1 MLGMRRS
8 VRQKVVA
15 AAAVAVLLGGAAFAA
30 VSATGQANDH
40 AGKHA
45 RHGAHRLRAHDLSAA
60 ASYLGTSTAA
70 LSGELS
76 SGKSLAQ
83 IVAAHG
89 DGKTASGLVEAI
101 VAERKARLQ
110 RTAANLP
117 SRVSAEVARPGGPS
131 AGRTGSGASGTA
143 ALAMLL
149 APRHL
154 GATAASYLG
163 VSLAQL
169 RSDLEGGKTLA
180 QLAAATPGKSADG
193 LIAALVAAKQQRLAA
208 RAASH
213 HGAARHR
220 SSQARSK
227 RQAERLQKRI
237 SRLVARKLVRSRSS

>member
-1 MLGMRRS
+1 MLRMRRS
-8 VRQKVVA
+8 VKQKVVA

-30 VSATGQANDH
+30 VSATGQANSH

-45 RHGAHRLRAHDLSAA
+45 RHGARRLRTHDLSAA
-60 ASYLGTSTAA
+60 ASYLGTTTAA
-70 LSGELS
+70 LAGELS

-83 IVAAHG
+83 IAAAHG

-131 AGRTGSGASGTA
+131 AGLAGAGGSGPA

-149 APRHL
+149 APKHL
-154 GATAASYLG
+154 GASAASYLG

-180 QLAAATPGKSADG
+180 QLAAATPGKSSDG
-193 LIAALVAAKQQRLAA
+193 LIAALAAAKLQQLAA
-208 RAASH
+208 RAARASSH
-213 HGAARHR
+213 RSAAGHR
-220 SSQARSK
+220 SSDARSK
-227 RQAERLQKRI
+227 QQAGRLQKRI
-237 SRLVARKLVRSRSS
+237 DRLVARKFARD